1 MSYKN
6 RTGSVVV
13 FLKIISA
20 NTKTKKTPPQTI
32 IFLKKNFIRIS
43 INNVFIYFL

>member
-32 IFLKKNFIRIS
+32 IFKKKNFIRIS
-43 INNVFIYFL
+43 INNVFIYLL